1 MTSSTRKLRTNP
13 HLRQHSVNALVG
25 AEMTKHGQSRAL
37 PLHQIVAEMTK
48 YGQSRALPLRP
59 IDAELTKHG
68 QSRALPL
75 RPIGRITELPKNGRP
90 HRVAPTV
97 VGWRKCVINE
107 WLRTNRQIAGGDDPI
122 APQDAHKWTVIG
134 RGDPV
139 WSPANYAQN
148 CIKAVGVDDP
158 IALRIAHKLTNNR

>member
-1 MTSSTRKLRTNP
+1 MTPSPRELRTNP
-13 HLRQHSVNALVG
+13 HLRQHSVNAHVG

-37 PLHQIVAEMTK
+37 PIH
-48 YGQSRALPLRP
+48 
-59 IDAELTKHG
+59 
-68 QSRALPL
+68 
-75 RPIGRITELPKNGRP
+75 PIGGITELSKNGRP

-97 VGWRKCVINE
+97 VGRQKCVINE
-107 WLRTNRQIAGGDDPI
+107 WSRTKWQISGRDDDPI
-122 APQDAHKWTVIG
+122 ATQDAHKWTVIG

-158 IALRIAHKLTNNR
+158 IALRIAHKLTLENLPSPMR